1 MNRASGQKPLLTS
14 LLLLLLSSIA
24 SFAFS
29 PDTLFQEGTEAYRSA
44 DYSRAAQ
51 AFRHSSRLKPSS
63 GALQNLG
70 NAEWQRGSTGRA
82 IIAWEQA
89 AWLDPFNKDVHSN
102 LRFARKTAQLESPE
116 LAWYEVV
123 STWLPANWWA
133 WLAGLSFWCAI
144 GACLLP
150 GIFRQRRATWHQAA
164 AALGFTIFLLSLPA
178 HLGVHTR
185 SRLGFIIDKD
195 TPLRLTPT
203 QEAQVLTRLSAGDPV
218 RWQRTRGKYVLLRTN
233 HSQGW
238 VQLSEIG
245 LVGRT
250 VN

>member
-1 MNRASGQKPLLTS
+1 MRRAPHQRPSHI
-14 LLLLLLSSIA
+14 LLLCLLLRPIA

-29 PDTLFQEGTEAYRSA
+29 PDTLFQEGTDAYRSA

-51 AFRHSSRLKPSS
+51 AFRHSARLKPSS

-70 NAEWQRGSTGRA
+70 NAEWQRGSAGRA

-89 AWLDPFNKDVHSN
+89 AWLDPFNKSAQTN
-102 LRFARKTAQLESPE
+102 LRFVRKTSQLESPE

-133 WLAGLSFWCAI
+133 GLAGISFWVAI

-150 GIFRQRRATWHQAA
+150 GILRQRRATWHQAV
-164 AALGFTIFLLSLPA
+164 AALGFTIFLLCLPA

-185 SRLGFIIDKD
+185 SRIGFILDKD

-203 QEAQVLTRLSAGDPV
+203 QESQILTRLSAGDPV
-218 RWQRTRGKYVLLRTN
+218 RWQRTREKYVLLRTN

-238 VQLSEIG
+238 VEAEQYHLISQP
-245 LVGRT
+245 
-250 VN
+250 